1 MRSINGGDRQ
11 QTATST
17 RSAKLRAK
25 SQPNLHL
32 SVLFTGRY
40 PRSQTGRGGSSGKN
54 LQAIEVWLKNDVLEP
69 RFELIPLY
77 LKSFYTEDGN
87 NNLDPKQQKKQ
98 ERFTKILGDLV
109 KRQPENIL
117 AKRIAVQ
124 VVRAAEP
131 VEPFLEQQQQEL
143 AEKLAQAQQEL
154 VALSEINFK
163 EVSKKAI
170 VEANQTK
177 DKFFKAIKLDMA
189 QSKAAFVDV
198 YSKKSVVYQIQD
210 FVDSLNPVVL
220 NKNGQKIIQLN
231 DDSADSDD
239 INPSLI
245 GFCTDSLEKWAI
257 EEWYKVS
264 HVYCNGG
271 LHGLLDRLNEKTN
284 VIPEVLSQSPFSPPD
299 DLNVQD
305 NFLLSFAGTNCET
318 SHKQKS
324 LGAYIMNQL
333 RSQMMQIMMML
344 TLVLG
349 FVGIKS
355 SKNQMTQ
362 GLSNY
367 FKQYPWLF
375 GIFIFGIIF
384 LLVSA
389 YNRENDLKLDEAGV
403 KLKKDLSSY
412 YQSFAKNLLDKVI
425 QDLNLNLEL
434 EENKITNGL
443 EIVSDIYSDRLVE
456 IEGYTLSKELILG
469 KTWSE
474 GKVIELLIDCLNILD
489 FIHGKS
495 VIHRDVKPD
504 NLIRRSWD
512 HKLVLVDFGTV
523 KEVIAEQ
530 TQLVPATVA
539 VGTRG
544 YMPTEQARGKPRT
557 TSDIYALGIIA
568 IQALTGVHPVELIE
582 DEDGEIIWREQAQ
595 CTPQLADIIAKM
607 TRYHFKER
615 YQSAQEIITA
625 LASLGNKPEAIR
637 QTQAVQY
644 TPTVQ
649 LSASQIA
656 NLSKKPQGTSI
667 NSSSLNSARSVIDT
681 PENLT
686 NFHSELPELLTNNE
700 QQPQLETQSNSL
712 ETESNSMSK
721 AQKSRKT
728 LTTLGVALILGAIAS
743 GGMYLLKQRTT
754 QSDQNNIEKQ
764 VNHFSE
770 MLEKQEYQ
778 ACYDEAVAMNAQAA
792 DVANSASMP
801 KEQLQEF
808 EAQCG
813 LAQAQA
819 EAEDIKYGAAL
830 AIAKTLPKNTSIDAE
845 IQQQVDFWSGQ
856 LLEQAT
862 KLYEQD
868 GNIEQALE
876 TVKQIPQDSTVRSRV
891 IDLKDSW
898 KAEFETNEAI
908 MTTAEK
914 ALSEEKWVYAKQQA
928 IKVKDSSPTMYW
940 QEKAKAIISQAEE
953 GIAETVS
960 TEAEKPKAIAPS
972 SQIKE
977 VPIPEIIKVNKPV
990 ITEPKPTIR
999 VNQDSSESLR
1009 DLDDNSESLPSAP
1022 SNSSPPNDVPLRDL

>member
-1 MRSINGGDRQ
+1 ME
-11 QTATST
+11 T
-17 RSAKLRAK
+17 
-25 SQPNLHL
+25 
-32 SVLFTGRY
+32 
-40 PRSQTGRGGSSGKN
+40 
-54 LQAIEVWLKNDVLEP
+54 
-69 RFELIPLY
+69 
-77 LKSFYTEDGN
+77 
-87 NNLDPKQQKKQ
+87 
-98 ERFTKILGDLV
+98 ILGSRYRV
-109 KRQPENIL
+109 IKYI
-117 AKRIAVQ
+117 AKGG
-124 VVRAAEP
+124 
-131 VEPFLEQQQQEL
+131 FGKTYL
-143 AEKLAQAQQEL
+143 AEDIQLP
-154 VALSEINFK
+154 N
-163 EVSKKAI
+163 
-170 VEANQTK
+170 K
-177 DKFFKAIKLDMA
+177 DKCVVKQLYPSVDDPNFIQVARRLFKKEAETLYTLGIHDQIPRLMA
-189 QSKAAFVDV
+189 YFE
-198 YSKKSVVYQIQD
+198 QD
-210 FVDSLNPVVL
+210 
-220 NKNGQKIIQLN
+220 
-231 DDSADSDD
+231 
-239 INPSLI
+239 
-245 GFCTDSLEKWAI
+245 EKF
-257 EEWYKVS
+257 Y
-264 HVYCNGG
+264 
-271 LHGLLDRLNEKTN
+271 L
-284 VIPEVLSQSPFSPPD
+284 
-299 DLNVQD
+299 VQ
-305 NFLLSFAGTNCET
+305 
-318 SHKQKS
+318 
-324 LGAYIMNQL
+324 
-333 RSQMMQIMMML
+333 
-344 TLVLG
+344 
-349 FVGIKS
+349 
-355 SKNQMTQ
+355 
-362 GLSNY
+362 
-367 FKQYPWLF
+367 QY
-375 GIFIFGIIF
+375 
-384 LLVSA
+384 
-389 YNRENDLKLDEAGV
+389 
-403 KLKKDLSSY
+403 
-412 YQSFAKNLLDKVI
+412 
-425 QDLNLNLEL
+425 
-434 EENKITNGL
+434 
-443 EIVSDIYSDRLVE
+443 

-469 KTWSE
+469 KPWSE

-898 KAEFETNEAI
+898 KAEFATNEAI